1 MRFAEWL
8 LVVDLEVDK
17 AIVYE
22 FNAWY
27 DDVHL
32 PEILDCPGFMR
43 GARYIA
49 QVPDQCAEDKER
61 HLTVYELESRKA
73 AESDE
78 LKARRGM
85 AQFADHVAVKSR
97 VYRRHVERE
106 RGA

>member
-17 AIVYE
+17 SIVDE
-22 FNAWY
+22 FNSWY
-27 DDVHL
+27 DRVHL
-32 PEILDCPGFMR
+32 PEILECPGFVR

-49 QVPDQCAEDKER
+49 DAPDEGAQDKER
-61 HLTVYELESRKA
+61 HLTVYELESREA

-85 AQFADHVAVKSR
+85 AEFAAHVVVKSR
-97 VYRRHVERE
+97 VYRRHIERD
-106 RGA
+106 RSA